1 LPQDRASPGRAQS
14 LCHADYVEGAATTAR
29 DQLPV
34 ACTLGADGAAARL
47 RRWQALSEQFSPRV
61 RHRGHILEIKWLLD
75 EDGAQELEALV
86 VAERECCAFVTW
98 SVNRGDPETILRIT
112 ASESRPQDAA
122 ALAIL
127 FEAS

>member
-1 LPQDRASPGRAQS
+1 M
-14 LCHADYVEGAATTAR
+14 
-29 DQLPV
+29 
-34 ACTLGADGAAARL
+34 
-47 RRWQALSEQFSPRV
+47 
-61 RHRGHILEIKWLLD
+61 EITWRLD

-98 SVNRGDPETILRIT
+98 WVNRGDPETILHIT

-122 ALAIL
+122 ALGIL